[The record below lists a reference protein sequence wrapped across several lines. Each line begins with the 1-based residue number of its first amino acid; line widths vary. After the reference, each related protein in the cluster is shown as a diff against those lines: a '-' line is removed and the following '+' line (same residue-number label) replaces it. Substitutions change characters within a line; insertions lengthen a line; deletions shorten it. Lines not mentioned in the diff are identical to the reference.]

1 MPFSVQGKSAIV
13 TGAGSGNINSFS
25 YLHQVKYSANF
36 GLMYQCSI
44 GINFAFAKIL
54 LANFCNVLIA
64 DLSLRPE
71 AKALLEKYSGQSTP
85 NRAIFQ
91 QTDVRNWAQLEKMFT
106 TAETAFGEIDIV
118 CPGAGIYEPVR
129 LSFFFF
135 FWSFPPPSFHFF
147 LLCSAQFPQ

>member
-1 MPFSVQGKSAIV
+1 MPFLVQGKSAIV
-13 TGAGSGNINSFS
+13 TGAGSGINSFS
-25 YLHQVKYSANF
+25 YLHQVRYVLLQNL
-36 GLMYQCSI
+36 GLMYPCPI

-71 AKALLEKYSGQSTP
+71 TKALLEKYSGQSTP

-106 TAETAFGEIDIV
+106 IAETEFGEIDIV
-118 CPGAGIYEPVR
+118 CPGAGIYEPYHSLELVS
-129 LSFFFF
+129 LQLIFK
-135 FWSFPPPSFHFF
+135 
-147 LLCSAQFPQ
+147 LLYY